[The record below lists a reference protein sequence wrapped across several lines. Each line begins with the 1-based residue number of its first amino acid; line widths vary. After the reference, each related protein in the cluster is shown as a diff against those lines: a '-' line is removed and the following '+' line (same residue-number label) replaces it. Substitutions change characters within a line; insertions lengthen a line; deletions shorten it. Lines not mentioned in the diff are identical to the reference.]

1 MVQVDPGPQTF
12 AQNYKLMTG
21 LVVPRPIAWITTLS
35 TDGKV
40 NLAPFSAF
48 TFVSH
53 KPPMVTITA
62 GLREFDL
69 KGHLKDTVV
78 NILRNRE
85 FVVNIANQS
94 LLSALHASSAEYPP
108 GQSEVEALGLDTRK
122 SAAVKT
128 PRLSAAPAAL
138 ECRLHSTIELG
149 AEGDRIV
156 IGQVLMFQVADH
168 LIRNGKVDTRELNPI
183 ARLGGPNYA
192 TLGEIITM
200 PTADVIT
207 SAVR

>member
-1 MVQVDPGPQTF
+1 MAQIDPGPQTF
-12 AQNYKLMTG
+12 AENYKLMTG

-35 TDGKV
+35 PDGKV

-48 TFVSH
+48 TFCSH
-53 KPPMVTITA
+53 KPPMITVTA

-94 LLSALHASSAEYPP
+94 LLGALHASSAEYPP
-108 GQSEVEALGLDTRK
+108 GQSEVEALGLDICQ
-122 SAAVKT
+122 SAVVKT
-128 PRLSAAPAAL
+128 PRLAAAPAAL

-149 AEGDRIV
+149 WEGERIV
-156 IGQVLMFQVADH
+156 IGRVLMFQIADH
-168 LIRNGKVDTRELNPI
+168 LLRNGKVDTRELNPV

-192 TLGEIITM
+192 TLGEILTM

-207 SAVR
+207 SEVV